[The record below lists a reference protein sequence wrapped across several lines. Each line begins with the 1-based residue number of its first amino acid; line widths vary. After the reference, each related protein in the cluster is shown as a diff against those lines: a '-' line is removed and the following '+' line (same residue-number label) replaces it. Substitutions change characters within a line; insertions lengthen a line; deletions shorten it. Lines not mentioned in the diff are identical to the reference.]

1 MRNVRELFDSLL
13 FPITELDLERR
24 PRFSWFF
31 VRHIDFRLNQLSHM
45 LGRSAIES
53 GVLENIKV
61 DAFFVHFRFYLHEL
75 CASRNSTDF
84 QLKSADTTLVSG
96 DVT

>member
-1 MRNVRELFDSLL
+1 MSNVRELFDTLL
-13 FPITELDLERR
+13 FPTTELDLERR
-24 PRFSWFF
+24 HRFSWFF
-31 VRHIDFRLNQLSHM
+31 VRHIDFRLNQLSHI
-45 LGRSAIES
+45 LGRSAIAS
-53 GVLENIKV
+53 GDLENIKV
-61 DAFFVHFRFYLHEL
+61 DAFSVHFHFYLHEL